1 MSPDAA
7 AAEPRPG
14 TESYWSD
21 LAAQAERESEQGAAR
36 HYGMKAEEYAAE
48 RWDLI
53 EHETGF
59 SDILIPYDH
68 PRSDRE
74 PPEGE
79 DVFTYPGNRREIQ
92 VKGARLRVKD
102 STGSGGRAGRFRL
115 WDEDHERL
123 CERRALYLFL
133 GYDPHDPSPVE
144 CVRFIPARDLD
155 DAVDGLTWYDAQHST
170 KRGRPTDLSV
180 KRIFPHL

>member
-1 MSPDAA
+1 MSADED

-14 TESYWSD
+14 TASYWSD

-36 HYGMKAEEYAAE
+36 HYGMRAEEFAAE

-53 EHETGF
+53 EHETGH
-59 SDILIPYDH
+59 SDLLIPYDH

-79 DVFTYPGNRREIQ
+79 DVFTLPGNRREIQ
-92 VKGARLRVKD
+92 VKGARLRVQD

-133 GYDPHDPSPVE
+133 GYDPHDPSPVK
-144 CVRFIPARDLD
+144 CVRFIPARALA

-180 KRIFPHL
+180 KRILPHL